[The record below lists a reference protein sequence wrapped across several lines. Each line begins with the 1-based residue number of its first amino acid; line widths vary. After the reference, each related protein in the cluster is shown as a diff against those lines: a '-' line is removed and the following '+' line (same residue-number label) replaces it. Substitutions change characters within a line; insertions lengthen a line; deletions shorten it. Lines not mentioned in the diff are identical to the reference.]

1 MFSISTWLRV
11 ASIST
16 SLAAPLLLWAAIA
29 QAENTDSP
37 DNDDSHAHEHTHT
50 EHDIT
55 ETIVVT
61 ASPLEHDRD
70 ELSVS
75 VDRIERDE
83 ILENLGSTL
92 GESLSHIPGISSTG
106 FSAGA
111 SRPVIRGQDAYR
123 TEVLEDGLRT
133 HDVSRESPDHAVAVN
148 PLAAKRI
155 EIIRGPATLR
165 YGGGASAGVINVITD
180 RVPDRIPA
188 ESLRGELFAGIG
200 LVANERDLAASLDGG
215 QGNLAWHAD
224 GLFRRANDY
233 SIPNDDRPH
242 IQSGSDIDAWMG
254 ALGAAYLGERGRIG
268 VSYTR
273 AENTYGIP
281 QTNESVEIDMHTDRF
296 RFEGDLF
303 DPLPGLEEIRVR
315 GVYSDYEH
323 DESESGIV
331 GQTYRNKEFEGRLE
345 ALHEKFFGF
354 TGAVGIHVRHRDF
367 RGEGEAAEFLAPTE
381 STTVAAYFFEERP
394 LTDELSLETG
404 FRVEQTRVQGVDE
417 MSIHRDL
424 DFTPLS
430 AALGIVATP
439 TEWLTIGL
447 NGAVSQ
453 RAPSQVELLAR
464 GAHEATGTF
473 EIGDPSLDEETSF
486 SGNLRIEIEGDR
498 GRLEWASFVTQ
509 YHDYIFAGL
518 TGVSVDETG
527 AIVPPTDPDV
537 LDQLLYSSRD
547 AVFFGTEVMA
557 DFDFLVLDWGTF
569 GVDARF
575 DFVRARF
582 TDNAATGS
590 RNLPRIVPIRIGGGV
605 FFQNEALHARV
616 GVVRTEA
623 QEKIGDFETATNGFT
638 YLNAALS
645 YRLDLIDDIPLDL
658 SLVARNLTDARGR
671 NHIAFNKDEVLLPG
685 RSIRFGLRTRF

>member
-37 DNDDSHAHEHTHT
+37 DNDDSHAHEHSHT

-75 VDRIERDE
+75 VDRIGRDE

-268 VSYTR
+268 VSYAR
-273 AENTYGIP
+273 RKHLRHP
-281 QTNESVEIDMHTDRF
+281 SNE
-296 RFEGDLF
+296 
-303 DPLPGLEEIRVR
+303 
-315 GVYSDYEH
+315 
-323 DESESGIV
+323 
-331 GQTYRNKEFEGRLE
+331 
-345 ALHEKFFGF
+345 
-354 TGAVGIHVRHRDF
+354 
-367 RGEGEAAEFLAPTE
+367 
-381 STTVAAYFFEERP
+381 
-394 LTDELSLETG
+394 
-404 FRVEQTRVQGVDE
+404 
-417 MSIHRDL
+417 
-424 DFTPLS
+424 
-430 AALGIVATP
+430 
-439 TEWLTIGL
+439 
-447 NGAVSQ
+447 
-453 RAPSQVELLAR
+453 
-464 GAHEATGTF
+464 
-473 EIGDPSLDEETSF
+473 
-486 SGNLRIEIEGDR
+486 
-498 GRLEWASFVTQ
+498 
-509 YHDYIFAGL
+509 
-518 TGVSVDETG
+518 
-527 AIVPPTDPDV
+527 
-537 LDQLLYSSRD
+537 
-547 AVFFGTEVMA
+547 
-557 DFDFLVLDWGTF
+557 
-569 GVDARF
+569 
-575 DFVRARF
+575 
-582 TDNAATGS
+582 
-590 RNLPRIVPIRIGGGV
+590 
-605 FFQNEALHARV
+605 
-616 GVVRTEA
+616 
-623 QEKIGDFETATNGFT
+623 
-638 YLNAALS
+638 
-645 YRLDLIDDIPLDL
+645 
-658 SLVARNLTDARGR
+658 
-671 NHIAFNKDEVLLPG
+671 
-685 RSIRFGLRTRF
+685 